1 MATAIL
7 DITLTNAKIIHITA
21 SSVEDGFMEPISSQ
35 LLPTNCRILL
45 LVDVDGDGEL
55 KLVTGHADRVVHIHK
70 LEAYNE
76 PVTPVQDEVNMEGNQ
91 TRFNE
96 CSDRDISFYSENKEQ
111 KRKSSQDSLSS
122 SQVSKQNVSKELTKE
137 SKGESKT
144 PNKRKERKNS
154 NQEDVKSASQ
164 VSDVTNGKDGWQG
177 QTEAKTKLLGW
188 RFVHKNS
195 WTLSYQMNSLVVFD
209 AMNVRHLLASQPGG
223 TYAILLS
230 SVLNKQEK
238 SGEQA
243 SSSPSS
249 SIFNQLPVLRAR
261 NKGIPTNLIT
271 INCHD
276 CASAVVNSSRSAGQN
291 PTYLAICTQDGHLS
305 FINNMKQHW
314 FVRVEPGNYGF
325 FAMSKLDITQDGDE
339 KVALCAWNGNTYIID
354 HRRNVVQ
361 FKFDENVMAFCAG
374 KFAFSPGKNLPALVY
389 VTSSN
394 RVVIYHNVRL
404 TSMVP
409 SKRHVLIKREPS
421 QKEKA
426 LDTLR
431 VEAVE
436 CKVASPPK
444 SFATS

>member
-1 MATAIL
+1 
-7 DITLTNAKIIHITA
+7 
-21 SSVEDGFMEPISSQ
+21 
-35 LLPTNCRILL
+35 
-45 LVDVDGDGEL
+45 
-55 KLVTGHADRVVHIHK
+55 
-70 LEAYNE
+70 
-76 PVTPVQDEVNMEGNQ
+76 
-91 TRFNE
+91 
-96 CSDRDISFYSENKEQ
+96 
-111 KRKSSQDSLSS
+111 
-122 SQVSKQNVSKELTKE
+122 
-137 SKGESKT
+137 
-144 PNKRKERKNS
+144 
-154 NQEDVKSASQ
+154 
-164 VSDVTNGKDGWQG
+164 
-177 QTEAKTKLLGW
+177 
-188 RFVHKNS
+188 
-195 WTLSYQMNSLVVFD
+195 
-209 AMNVRHLLASQPGG
+209 
-223 TYAILLS
+223 
-230 SVLNKQEK
+230 
-238 SGEQA
+238 
-243 SSSPSS
+243 
-249 SIFNQLPVLRAR
+249 
-261 NKGIPTNLIT
+261 
-271 INCHD
+271 
-276 CASAVVNSSRSAGQN
+276 
-291 PTYLAICTQDGHLS
+291 
-305 FINNMKQHW
+305 MKQHW